1 MRTIE
6 VTINL
11 SMYEVMDSDETGIDL
26 VIVQSGKPKR
36 FFSNYT
42 IDSDDDRDEDGDVK
56 GFYLNNSYTNRVPM
70 DKAMFLV
77 SLMKLKEVS
86 KNEIV

>member
-1 MRTIE
+1 MEELE

-11 SMYEVMDSDETGIDL
+11 RMYEIMDCDETGIDL
-26 VIVQSGKPKR
+26 VIVQSGRPKR

-42 IDSDDDRDEDGDVK
+42 IDSDGDRDEDGDVK

-77 SLMKLKEVS
+77 TLMKLEEVS
-86 KNEIV
+86 ENEIV